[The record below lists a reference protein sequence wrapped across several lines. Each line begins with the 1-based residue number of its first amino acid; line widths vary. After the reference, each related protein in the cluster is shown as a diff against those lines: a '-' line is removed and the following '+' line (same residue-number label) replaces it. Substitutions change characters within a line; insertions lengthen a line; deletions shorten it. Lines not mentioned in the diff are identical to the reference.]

1 MNELTGLELA
11 KYILLRLVDN
21 NESIEQLAEDFDND
35 VRFIDGVV
43 KFLKDV
49 GWMDSTGGYQMTDVI
64 SLKVSSSKIV
74 V

>member
-49 GWMDSTGGYQMTDVI
+49 GWIKQDCTGSYQ
-64 SLKVSSSKIV
+64 
-74 V
+74 

>member
-49 GWMDSTGGYQMTDVI
+49 GWNVQDRYRRLSND
-64 SLKVSSSKIV
+64 
-74 V
+74 